1 MPEDSGLFLKRRVYG
16 LNWHQLRMNW
26 NFNRWF
32 LFLGFA
38 LFRRSQS
45 LTEKLIIGRDKLD
58 SGLSSSV
65 YRRFGAKSTARK
77 ASQSLDVL
85 VVAEHGRF
93 GNSIRQFANAL
104 ATAEILGIR
113 EVVAK
118 SLPMIPRS
126 SWELRNG
133 IRLTHDP
140 LLKPRVVTRP
150 VTALG
155 GDFFVFSR
163 LPKSVEAFDYSQIAT
178 DLGSLLAIRI
188 DKPLPARTLV
198 IHIRSGDAFSVG
210 PHRSLGQP
218 PLAFYTAVIE
228 RLKPTN
234 VVLVFEDDKNPVVG
248 ALLRWLGEVKIEFD
262 IQSANFAADLAVL
275 LSART
280 LITARGTLGD
290 AVELV
295 SPNLQRIATFGKKS
309 QSRFPQSKSVKRL
322 KVWDPAGTYSSANL
336 MSNWRNTP
344 QQRSLLLDFQPD
356 QLTSRWDVTGG

>member
-1 MPEDSGLFLKRRVYG
+1 
-16 LNWHQLRMNW
+16 MNW

-38 LFRRSQS
+38 LFPRSES
-45 LTEKLIIGRDKLD
+45 LTDKLDIGRDRLD

-65 YRRFGAKSTARK
+65 YRRLGAKSTARRG
-77 ASQSLDVL
+77 SQGLDVL

-93 GNSIRQFANAL
+93 GNSVRQIANAL
-104 ATAEILGIR
+104 ATAETLGIR

-118 SLPMIPRS
+118 SLPMIPRG
-126 SWELRNG
+126 SWELGNG
-133 IRLTHDP
+133 IWLTHDP
-140 LLKPRVVTRP
+140 LLRPRVVTRP

-163 LPKSVEAFDYSQIAT
+163 LPKSLGAFDYSQISA
-178 DLGSLLAIRI
+178 DLGSLLAVMIGE
-188 DKPLPARTLV
+188 PLPASNLV
-198 IHIRSGDAFSVG
+198 IHIRSGDAFSVR

-228 RLKPTN
+228 RLKPSN

-248 ALLRWLGEVKIEFD
+248 ALLQRLAQMKIECN

-290 AVELV
+290 AIELV
-295 SPNLQRIATFGKKS
+295 SPNLQTIATFGKNS

-322 KVWDPAGTYSSANL
+322 KVWDPAGSYSSANL
-336 MSNWRNTP
+336 MSNWRNTL
-344 QQRSLLLDFQPD
+344 QQRRLMLDFQLD
-356 QLTSRWDVTGG
+356 QLSSVWDVTGD